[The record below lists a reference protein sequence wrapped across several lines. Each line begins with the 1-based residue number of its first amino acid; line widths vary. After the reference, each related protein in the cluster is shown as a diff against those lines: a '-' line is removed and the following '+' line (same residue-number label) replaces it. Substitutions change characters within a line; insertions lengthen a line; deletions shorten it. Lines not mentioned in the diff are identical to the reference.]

1 VEARL
6 IERFGWTWDQL
17 DEQDEGRTMR
27 AITALNLVGSY
38 QRVLASVSAQN
49 PGLASSA
56 DMAAYKMLE
65 DAANEP

>member
-1 VEARL
+1 
-6 IERFGWTWDQL
+6 
-17 DEQDEGRTMR
+17 MR